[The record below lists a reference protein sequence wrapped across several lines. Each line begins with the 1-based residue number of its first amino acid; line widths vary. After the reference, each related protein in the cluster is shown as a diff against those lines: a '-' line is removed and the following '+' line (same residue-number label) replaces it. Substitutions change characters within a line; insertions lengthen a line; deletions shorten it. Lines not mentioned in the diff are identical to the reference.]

1 MISQTSVDQLVLSLK
16 RLRIALSELTLVTSD
31 FQFEHDIVSRRWAA
45 QQTDRILN
53 AIRLEQ
59 P

>member
-16 RLRIALSELTLVTSD
+16 RLRSALSELTLVTSD
-31 FQFEHDIVSRRWAA
+31 FQFDHDTASRQLAA

-53 AIRLEQ
+53 AIRLEK

>member
-16 RLRIALSELTLVTSD
+16 RLRIALSELTLMASD
-31 FQFEHDIVSRRWAA
+31 FQFEHDMASRQLAA
-45 QQTDRILN
+45 LHADRILD
-53 AIRLEQ
+53 AFRREK